1 MANMNAMKRTLP
13 IRTLVSI
20 TISLTVASSMA
31 AADQPGLDPHLEP
44 LRPWLDKTFK
54 SEPTEPRSDKST
66 TDVARWERA
75 LNGKAVRIT
84 HSLNDG
90 AYGGEVIVRWDE
102 EKQTVCYHY
111 FTTDTFWTEG
121 TMTFKDGKIAS
132 HEIVKGKAEGIT
144 EVRATIEMRPD
155 GTYLQK
161 SEFLKDG
168 KWTPGREAVYR
179 QDPAARVIFK

>member
-1 MANMNAMKRTLP
+1 MPNMNAMKQTFP

-20 TISLTVASSMA
+20 TISLVVASSMA
-31 AADQPGLDPHLEP
+31 ASDQPALDPHLEF
-44 LRPWLDKTFK
+44 LQPWLDKTFK
-54 SEPTEPRSDKST
+54 SEGTERSGNSS

-84 HSLNDG
+84 HSLNEG

-132 HEIVKGKAEGIT
+132 HEIVKGRAEGVT
-144 EVRATIEMRPD
+144 EVRATIEMRSD

>member
-1 MANMNAMKRTLP
+1 MSGMKQSFLINGLTNL
-13 IRTLVSI
+13 I
-20 TISLTVASSMA
+20 ISLAVASSVA
-31 AADQPGLDPHLEP
+31 AADQLALDPHLEF
-44 LRPWLDKTFK
+44 LQPWLDKTFK
-54 SEPTEPRSDKST
+54 SESKEPSPSKAT
-66 TDVARWERA
+66 TDVTRWERA

-102 EKQTVCYHY
+102 EKQIVCYHY

>member
-1 MANMNAMKRTLP
+1 MNAMKRTLP

-20 TISLTVASSMA
+20 TTSLAVASSMA
-31 AADQPGLDPHLEP
+31 AAGQPPLDPHLEF
-44 LRPWLDKTFK
+44 LQPWLDKTFK
-54 SEPTEPRSDKST
+54 SETKTTSSDKPT

-75 LNGKAVRIT
+75 LNGNAVRVT

-102 EKQTVCYHY
+102 EKQAVCYHY

-121 TMTFKDGKIAS
+121 TMNFKDGKITS
-132 HEIVKGKAEGIT
+132 HEFVKGKAGGVT
-144 EVRATIEMRPD
+144 EVRATLEMQPD

-161 SEFLKDG
+161 SEFLRDG
-168 KWTPGREAVYR
+168 KWSPGREALYR
-179 QDPAARVIFK
+179 PDSTARVIFK

>member
-1 MANMNAMKRTLP
+1 MDAMKQTLP
-13 IRTLVSI
+13 IRTLVCI
-20 TISLTVASSMA
+20 TISLTLASSMV

-44 LRPWLDKTFK
+44 LRPWLEKTFK
-54 SEPTEPRSDKST
+54 SESKEPKSDKST
-66 TDVARWERA
+66 TDVSHWERA

-102 EKQTVCYHY
+102 EKQAVCYHY

-121 TMTFKDGKIAS
+121 TMTFQDGRIAS
-132 HEIVKGKAEGIT
+132 HEMVKGKAEGIT
-144 EVRATIEMRPD
+144 EVRATIEMHPD

-161 SEFLKDG
+161 SEYLKDG
-168 KWTPGREAVYR
+168 KWSPGREALYHP
-179 QDPAARVIFK
+179 DPTAHIIFK

>member
-1 MANMNAMKRTLP
+1 MNAMKRTLP

-20 TISLTVASSMA
+20 TISLAVASSMA
-31 AADQPGLDPHLEP
+31 AAGQPALDPHLEF

-54 SEPTEPRSDKST
+54 SESKTPSSGKST

-75 LNGKAVRIT
+75 LNGNAVRIM
-84 HSLNDG
+84 HSLNEG

-102 EKQTVCYHY
+102 EKQAVCYHY

-121 TMTFKDGKIAS
+121 TMTFNDGKITS
-132 HEIVKGKAEGIT
+132 HEFVKGKAGGVT
-144 EVRATIEMRPD
+144 EVRATLEMQPD

-168 KWTPGREAVYR
+168 KWSPGREALY
-179 QDPAARVIFK
+179 QLDPAARVIFK

>member
-1 MANMNAMKRTLP
+1 MNPMKRTLP

-20 TISLTVASSMA
+20 TISLAVASSMA
-31 AADQPGLDPHLEP
+31 ATGQPALDPHLEF

-54 SEPTEPRSDKST
+54 SESKTPSSGKST

-75 LNGKAVRIT
+75 LNGNAVRIT
-84 HSLNDG
+84 HSLNEG

-102 EKQTVCYHY
+102 EKQAVCYHY

-121 TMTFKDGKIAS
+121 TMTFNEGKITS
-132 HEIVKGKAEGIT
+132 HEFVKGKAGGVT
-144 EVRATIEMRPD
+144 EVRATLEMQPN

-168 KWTPGREAVYR
+168 KWSPGREALY
-179 QDPAARVIFK
+179 QLDPAARVIFK

>member
-1 MANMNAMKRTLP
+1 MPKMNAMKQTFP

-20 TISLTVASSMA
+20 TISLVVASSMA
-31 AADQPGLDPHLEP
+31 ASDQPALDPHLEF
-44 LRPWLDKTFK
+44 LQPWLDKTFK
-54 SEPTEPRSDKST
+54 SEGKESSSSRPT

-75 LNGKAVRIT
+75 LNGRVVRIT

-102 EKQTVCYHY
+102 EKRAVCYHY

-121 TMTFKDGKIAS
+121 NMSFKDGKITS
-132 HEIVKGKAEGIT
+132 HEFVKGEGGGVT
-144 EVRATIEMRPD
+144 EVRATLEMQPD

-168 KWTPGREAVYR
+168 KWTPGREALYR
-179 QDPAARVIFK
+179 PDPAARVIFK

>member
-1 MANMNAMKRTLP
+1 MNAMKRTLP

-20 TISLTVASSMA
+20 TISLAVASSMSA
-31 AADQPGLDPHLEP
+31 AGQPALDPHLEF

-54 SEPTEPRSDKST
+54 SESKIPSSGKPT

-75 LNGKAVRIT
+75 LNGNAVRIT
-84 HSLNDG
+84 HSLNEG

-102 EKQTVCYHY
+102 EKLAVCYHY

-121 TMTFKDGKIAS
+121 TMTFNDGKITS
-132 HEIVKGKAEGIT
+132 HELVKGKAEGVT
-144 EVRATIEMRPD
+144 EVRATLEMQPD

-161 SEFLKDG
+161 SEFLKEG
-168 KWTPGREAVYR
+168 KWSPGREALY
-179 QDPAARVIFK
+179 QPDPAARVIFK

>member
-1 MANMNAMKRTLP
+1 MNAMKRTCP
-13 IRTLVSI
+13 ICKLVSI
-20 TISLTVASSMA
+20 TISLAVASSMA

-84 HSLNDG
+84 HSLNEG

-102 EKQTVCYHY
+102 EKQTVCYYY

-144 EVRATIEMRPD
+144 EVRATIEMRSD

-168 KWTPGREAVYR
+168 KWSPGREAVYR
-179 QDPAARVIFK
+179 QDPAAHVIFK

>member
-1 MANMNAMKRTLP
+1 MNGMKQPFLINTL
-13 IRTLVSI
+13 
-20 TISLTVASSMA
+20 ISLIISAAIASSVA
-31 AADQPGLDPHLEP
+31 AADQPALDPHLQP
-44 LRPWLDKTFK
+44 LQPWLDKTFK
-54 SEPTEPRSDKST
+54 SEGARSDKST

-90 AYGGEVIVRWDE
+90 AYGGEVIIRWDE
-102 EKQTVCYHY
+102 EKQRVCYHY

-121 TMTFKDGKIAS
+121 TMTFKDGNIAS

-144 EVRATIEMRPD
+144 EVRAIIEMRSD

-168 KWTPGREAVYR
+168 KWSPGREALYR
-179 QDPAARVIFK
+179 PDPAARVIFK

>member
-1 MANMNAMKRTLP
+1 MGGMKQP
-13 IRTLVSI
+13 FSI
-20 TISLTVASSMA
+20 NSLTNLIISLAIASSVA
-31 AADQPGLDPHLEP
+31 AADQPALDPHLEF
-44 LRPWLDKTFK
+44 LQPWLDKTFK

>member
-1 MANMNAMKRTLP
+1 MNAMKRTRP
-13 IRTLVSI
+13 ICTLVSI
-20 TISLTVASSMA
+20 TISLAVASSMA
-31 AADQPGLDPHLEP
+31 AAGQPALDPHLEF
-44 LRPWLDKTFK
+44 LQPWLDKTFK
-54 SEPTEPRSDKST
+54 SEGKESSSGKPT
-66 TDVARWERA
+66 TDVVRWERA

-102 EKQTVCYHY
+102 EKQAVFYHY

-121 TMTFKDGKIAS
+121 TMTFSGGKITS
-132 HEIVKGKAEGIT
+132 HESEKGEAGGVT

-161 SEFLKDG
+161 SGYLKDG
-168 KWTPGREAVYR
+168 KWSPGREALYR
-179 QDPAARVIFK
+179 PDPAARVIFK

>member
-1 MANMNAMKRTLP
+1 MNAMKRTFP
-13 IRTLVSI
+13 IRLLLSI
-20 TISLTVASSMA
+20 TILLTVASSLA
-31 AADQPGLDPHLEP
+31 AGDQPALDPHLEF
-44 LRPWLDKTFK
+44 LQPWLDKTFK
-54 SEPTEPRSDKST
+54 SEGKEPGSGKPT

-75 LNGKAVRIT
+75 LNGKVVRIT
-84 HSLNDG
+84 HSLNEG

-102 EKQTVCYHY
+102 EKQAVGYYY

-161 SEFLKDG
+161 SEYLKDG
-168 KWTPGREAVYR
+168 KWAPGREALYR
-179 QDPAARVIFK
+179 PDPTARLIFR

>member
-1 MANMNAMKRTLP
+1 MNGMKQPFLINTL
-13 IRTLVSI
+13 
-20 TISLTVASSMA
+20 ISLIISAALASSLT
-31 AADQPGLDPHLEP
+31 AADSPPLDPHLEI

-54 SEPTEPRSDKST
+54 SESKDPKSDKLT
-66 TDVARWERA
+66 TDVVHWERA

-84 HSLNDG
+84 HSLDDG

-102 EKQTVCYHY
+102 EKQAVCYHY

-144 EVRATIEMRPD
+144 EVRATIEMRSD

-161 SEFLKDG
+161 SEYLKDG
-168 KWTPGREAVYR
+168 KWTPGREALYR
-179 QDPAARVIFK
+179 PDPAAHVIFK

>member
-1 MANMNAMKRTLP
+1 MNAMNRTLS
-13 IRTLVSI
+13 IRTLLSI
-20 TISLTVASSMA
+20 TISLAFASSMA
-31 AADQPGLDPHLEP
+31 ATAQPALDPHLEF

-54 SEPTEPRSDKST
+54 SESKGPGSDKPT
-66 TDVARWERA
+66 IDVVRWERA
-75 LNGKAVRIT
+75 LNGNAVRIT

-102 EKQTVCYHY
+102 EKQAVCYHY

-121 TMTFKDGKIAS
+121 TMNFKDGKITS
-132 HEIVKGKAEGIT
+132 HEFVKGKAGGVT
-144 EVRATIEMRPD
+144 EVRATLEKQPD

-168 KWTPGREAVYR
+168 KWSPGREALY
-179 QDPAARVIFK
+179 QPDPAARVIFR

>member
-1 MANMNAMKRTLP
+1 MIVMKQSFSSYS
-13 IRTLVSI
+13 LVSI
-20 TISLTVASSMA
+20 TISLAVASSMA
-31 AADQPGLDPHLEP
+31 VADQPPLDPHLEF
-44 LRPWLDKTFK
+44 LQPWLEKTFK
-54 SEPTEPRSDKST
+54 SESKTPGSDKPT

-75 LNGKAVRIT
+75 LNGKAVRIM

-102 EKQTVCYHY
+102 EKQSVCYHY

-121 TMTFKDGKIAS
+121 TMNFKDGKITS
-132 HEIVKGKAEGIT
+132 HEVVKGIAGGVT
-144 EVRATIEMRPD
+144 EVRASLEMQPD

-168 KWTPGREAVYR
+168 KWSPGREALYR
-179 QDPAARVIFK
+179 PDPAARVIFR

>member
-1 MANMNAMKRTLP
+1 MSGMKQP
-13 IRTLVSI
+13 FSI
-20 TISLTVASSMA
+20 YSLASLIISLAIASSVVA
-31 AADQPGLDPHLEP
+31 GDPPALDPRLEF
-44 LRPWLDKTFK
+44 LQPWLDKTFK
-54 SEPTEPRSDKST
+54 SESKESGSGKPS

-75 LNGKAVRIT
+75 LNGKVVRIT

-102 EKQTVCYHY
+102 EKQAVCYHY

-121 TMTFKDGKIAS
+121 TMTFSEGKITT
-132 HEIVKGKAEGIT
+132 HEFVKGKAGNVT
-144 EVRATIEMRPD
+144 EVRANLEMRPD

-168 KWTPGREAVYR
+168 KWSPGREALYR
-179 QDPAARVIFK
+179 PDPAARVIFK

>member
-1 MANMNAMKRTLP
+1 MNAMKRTLP

-31 AADQPGLDPHLEP
+31 AADQPSLDPHLEFLQP
-44 LRPWLDKTFK
+44 CLDKTFK
-54 SEPTEPRSDKST
+54 SEGKEPSSGKPSSD
-66 TDVARWERA
+66 VVRWERA
-75 LNGKAVRIT
+75 LNGKVVRIT

-102 EKQTVCYHY
+102 EKQAVCYHY

-121 TMTFKDGKIAS
+121 TMTFKDGKIKT
-132 HEIVKGKAEGIT
+132 HEFVKGKAGGVT
-144 EVRATIEMRPD
+144 EVRASIEMRPD

-161 SEFLKDG
+161 SEYLKDE
-168 KWTPGREAVYR
+168 KWAPGREALYR
-179 QDPAARVIFK
+179 PDPAARLIFK

>member
-1 MANMNAMKRTLP
+1 MNAMKRTLP

-20 TISLTVASSMA
+20 TISLAAASSMA
-31 AADQPGLDPHLEP
+31 AAGQPVLDPHLEF

-54 SEPTEPRSDKST
+54 SESKTPSSDKPT

-75 LNGKAVRIT
+75 LNGNAVRIT
-84 HSLNDG
+84 HSLNEG

-102 EKQTVCYHY
+102 EKQAVCYHY

-121 TMTFKDGKIAS
+121 TMNFKDGKITS
-132 HEIVKGKAEGIT
+132 HEFVKGKAGGVT
-144 EVRATIEMRPD
+144 EVRATLEMQPD

-161 SEFLKDG
+161 SEFLKGG
-168 KWTPGREAVYR
+168 KWSPGREALYR
-179 QDPAARVIFK
+179 SDPAARVIFK

>member
-1 MANMNAMKRTLP
+1 MNAMKRTRP
-13 IRTLVSI
+13 ICTLVSI
-20 TISLTVASSMA
+20 TISLAVASSMA
-31 AADQPGLDPHLEP
+31 AAGQPALNPHLEFLP
-44 LRPWLDKTFK
+44 PWLDKTFK
-54 SEPTEPRSDKST
+54 SEGKESSSGKPT
-66 TDVARWERA
+66 TDVVRWERA

-102 EKQTVCYHY
+102 EKQAVFYHY

-121 TMTFKDGKIAS
+121 TMTFSGGKITS
-132 HEIVKGKAEGIT
+132 HESVKGEAGGVT

-161 SEFLKDG
+161 SGYLKDG
-168 KWTPGREAVYR
+168 KWSPGREALYR
-179 QDPAARVIFK
+179 PDPAARVIFK

>member
-1 MANMNAMKRTLP
+1 MNAMKRTLP
-13 IRTLVSI
+13 IRTLVTI
-20 TISLTVASSMA
+20 TISLAVASSIA
-31 AADQPGLDPHLEP
+31 AGDQPSVDPHLEF
-44 LRPWLDKTFK
+44 LQPWLDKTFK
-54 SEPTEPRSDKST
+54 SEDKEASSGKPT
-66 TDVARWERA
+66 TDVARWDRA

-102 EKQTVCYHY
+102 EKQAVCYHY

-121 TMTFKDGKIAS
+121 TMNFKDGKITS
-132 HEIVKGKAEGIT
+132 HEFVKGKAGGVT
-144 EVRATIEMRPD
+144 EVRATLEMQPD

-168 KWTPGREAVYR
+168 KWSPGREALYR
-179 QDPAARVIFK
+179 PDPAARVIFK

>member
-1 MANMNAMKRTLP
+1 MNAMKRTLP

-54 SEPTEPRSDKST
+54 SEGTERSSNSS

-102 EKQTVCYHY
+102 EKEAVCYHY

-121 TMTFKDGKIAS
+121 TMTLKDGKITS
-132 HEIVKGKAEGIT
+132 HEFVKGKAGGVT
-144 EVRATIEMRPD
+144 EVRATLEMQSD
-155 GTYLQK
+155 GTYRQK

-168 KWTPGREAVYR
+168 KWTPGPEALYR
-179 QDPAARVIFK
+179 PDPAARVIFK